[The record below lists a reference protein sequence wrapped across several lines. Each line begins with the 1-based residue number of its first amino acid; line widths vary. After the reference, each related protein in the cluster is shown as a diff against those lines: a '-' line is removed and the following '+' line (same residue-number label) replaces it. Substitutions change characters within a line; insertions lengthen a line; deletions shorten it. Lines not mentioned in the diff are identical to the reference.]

1 MTDNRRIIAVFV
13 LGALIA
19 TAAFIGMGVNAQ
31 DSPGAG
37 EGGSDSITVS
47 ASGEASAEP
56 DRAVINL
63 AAEAT
68 SEDANEARES
78 LASRVSSMRE
88 ALRDAGLSDDRIRT
102 TDFSIHERREPVR
115 PVREGERPQTETT
128 YVARH
133 EFEIELG
140 DLDRIGEIIDVAVS
154 NGASQVSNVQYTL
167 SEDRR
172 RQVKSS
178 ALEDAMGNAR
188 SQAGTLAG
196 SAGVGVG
203 GVQSISTAD
212 VGVSPVQFQARALT
226 EDAGGTQVETGP
238 VTVTAQVTVEYGIN

>member
-19 TAAFIGMGVNAQ
+19 SAAFIGMGVNAQ
-31 DSPGAG
+31 DSPTVSGDDG
-37 EGGSDSITVS
+37 NSITVS
-47 ASGEASAEP
+47 AGGEASAEP
-56 DRAVINL
+56 DKAVINL

-68 SEDANEARES
+68 SRDANEARES

-88 ALRDAGLSDDRIRT
+88 ALREAGLSDDQIRT

-115 PVREGERPQTETT
+115 PTEGRPQETT

-133 EFEIELG
+133 AFEIELG
-140 DLDRIGEIIDVAVS
+140 DLDRIGEIIDVAVG
-154 NGASQVSNVQYTL
+154 NGATQVSNVRYTL
-167 SEDRR
+167 SEERR

-178 ALEDAMGNAR
+178 ALEDAMSNAR

-212 VGVSPVQFQARALT
+212 VGVSPVQFEARFAS
-226 EDAGGTQVETGP
+226 DAGTDVETGP